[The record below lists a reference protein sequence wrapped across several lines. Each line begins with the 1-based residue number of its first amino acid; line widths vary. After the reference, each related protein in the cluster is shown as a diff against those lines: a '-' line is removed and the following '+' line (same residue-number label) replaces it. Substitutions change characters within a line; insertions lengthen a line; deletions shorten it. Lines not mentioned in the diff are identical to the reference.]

1 MTIKEML
8 NQNKRGHGYYRSS
21 WQSAFLQMNYT
32 SGIYI
37 LYEIV
42 GEELVKRA
50 FEFSDED
57 MLANDWEVRK
67 LCELE
72 FKLLS
77 TQEKN
82 KNMALKKA

>member
-21 WQSAFLQMNYT
+21 WDNAFLQMNYT
-32 SGIYI
+32 SGIYV
-37 LYEIV
+37 LYEVIR
-42 GEELVKRA
+42 GELIKRV

-57 MLANDWEVRK
+57 IRADDWEVKK

-72 FKLLS
+72 YKLLS
-77 TQEKN
+77 LQEKN
-82 KNMALKKA
+82 KSSL